1 MKKPPTDYEVSV
13 MAEQCRASGVH
24 GVVCAAAPLAAQA
37 GAAALRDG
45 GNAYDAVVAAALAET
60 VLLPPKCGFGGDL
73 VAIRLVGGASR
84 PDALIAVG
92 GAPSELAAVAE
103 RGVWREV
110 GPMSVG
116 PPAAAVGYA
125 SLADFATMGRA
136 RLAAPAIALATE
148 GFAWATVCT
157 RLAEQAA
164 ELVREMNPGGCVY
177 YPDGRPIQPGAVV
190 RFPGLAR
197 VLEEFVTRGGA
208 LMGGPVGSAV
218 VEAVRK
224 RGGVLSEADL
234 GTARAEW
241 VPCSSATLATAD
253 GPVQAWATPAPTHGP
268 SLLDALSQVGG
279 SFTGQAELHT
289 QVMRAIGAR
298 RSTLSDPSGT
308 SMVSAA
314 DSEGNVVVLVH
325 SNSFPRFGSGIVV
338 PGYDLPLAN
347 RAGRGFTPV
356 PGHANFPLAGRR
368 PATTLH
374 AWAMA
379 DPAGVPRFLGATPGG
394 ANQMPWN
401 AQTMARIAA
410 GVHDPGVLVA
420 SPIWEWLPDDD
431 GLRIEAGFDSA
442 DVQTLAAAATR
453 VISAPRWGC
462 KSAQQVVR
470 VPLTGEA
477 WTAAADPRTVGLAL
491 GV

>member
-1 MKKPPTDYEVSV
+1 MKRPHTDHEVSV
-13 MAEQCRASGVH
+13 MAEQCGASGVH
-24 GVVCAAAPLAAQA
+24 GVVCASAPLAAQA

-45 GNAYDAVVAAALAET
+45 GNAYDAAVAAALAET

-73 VAIRLVGGASR
+73 IAIRLVAGANL

-92 GAPSELAAVAE
+92 GAPSGLAAVAE
-103 RGVWREV
+103 RGDWREV

-116 PPAAAVGYA
+116 PPAAAAGYA
-125 SLADFATMGRA
+125 SLADLARRGRA
-136 RLAAPAIALATE
+136 RLAAPAIALATD
-148 GFAWATVCT
+148 GVAGAAICT
-157 RLAEQAA
+157 RLAEQAT
-164 ELVREMNPGGCVY
+164 ELVREMNPGGCAY
-177 YPDGRPIQPGAVV
+177 YPDGRPIQPGTVV
-190 RFPGLAR
+190 RLPGLAR
-197 VLEEFVTRGGA
+197 VLEEFVARGGA
-208 LMGGPVGSAV
+208 LMGGPVGSSV
-218 VEAVRK
+218 VQAVRG

-234 GTARAEW
+234 DTARAEW
-241 VPCSSATLATAD
+241 VPCSSAIFATAD

-268 SLLDALSQVGG
+268 SLLDALSEVGG
-279 SFTGQAELHT
+279 SFTGQAKLHA

-314 DSEGNVVVLVH
+314 DTEGNVVVVVH

-338 PGYDLPLAN
+338 PGYDLTLAN

-356 PGHANFPLAGRR
+356 LGHPNFPVAGRR

-379 DPAGVPRFLGATPGG
+379 DAAGMPRFLGATPGG

-420 SPIWEWLPDDD
+420 SPIWEWLPADD
-431 GLRIEAGFDSA
+431 GLRIEAGFDA
-442 DVQTLAAAATR
+442 DDMQSLADTVTR

-470 VPLTGEA
+470 VPRNGEA
-477 WTAAADPRTVGLAL
+477 WAAAADPRTVGLAL